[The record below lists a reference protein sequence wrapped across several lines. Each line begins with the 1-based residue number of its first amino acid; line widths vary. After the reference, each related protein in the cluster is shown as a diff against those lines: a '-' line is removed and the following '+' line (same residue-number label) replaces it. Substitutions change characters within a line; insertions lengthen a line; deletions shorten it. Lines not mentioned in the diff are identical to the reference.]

1 MRMKTE
7 RRVATKQGASVGWRI
22 GIRSRLWIWAIA
34 LGFLT
39 GCGTVSTYKVQ
50 YLGVPRY
57 APTDWKQVQIL
68 QSFPNRPYEKLGEV
82 VASVSVNPEPSAEKI
97 ERALRRRAAELGAE
111 AVVLIKDRIEETGI
125 WWGGPRW
132 APVATPI
139 HSRVIVGV
147 AIRYKDG
154 ERPYKKG

>member
-1 MRMKTE
+1 MKTDGQVLTM
-7 RRVATKQGASVGWRI
+7 RQGTLGRKVRFG
-22 GIRSRLWIWAIA
+22 GGLWIGLIV
-34 LGFLT
+34 LGLVT

-57 APTDWKQVQIL
+57 PPTNWKQVQIL
-68 QSFPNRPYEKLGEV
+68 QAFPNRPYEKLGEV
-82 VASVSVNPEPSAEKI
+82 VASVSVNPEPSVEKI

-111 AVVLIKDRIEETGI
+111 AVVLIKDRIEEIGI

-147 AIRYKDG
+147 AIRYKREG
-154 ERPYKKG
+154 GAG